1 MAMGN
6 SLGLNPEAGKN
17 MAMNLTGLVGDIASF
32 YNISVDQA
40 NTAISAIYTGETESI
55 KKLGIVLTEANLNAY
70 AVSQGIQKTYNQMT
84 QAEKVMLRYNYVMQ
98 ASSKIQGDF
107 ARTSGN
113 WANQVRVLKEQWSQ
127 LLSILGKGLIAVL
140 NPIVKTMNTLLASV
154 ISVAN
159 AFSKAFGG
167 QGIQKATSSVSS
179 SVGGITD
186 GIEDTAGGFDQA
198 NNSAKKLQ
206 NTLAG
211 FDELNVLSKA
221 DSSGSAGGSAGGSTS
236 GNIEGIGDIVASEPE
251 ETPASKLSTYLQECK
266 DILDKWA
273 KTIPKL
279 EINFDK
285 EKAIE
290 NLQNI
295 GKNVLNTIAGWG
307 SFVISIAIQV
317 ANDLDIGALA
327 NSFLNLIDSA
337 TGLAS
342 AITDAVVPAL
352 QTFYRESGLQ
362 ELVQWIGQKFKDG
375 LDGLAG
381 KLDEWAEWFKN
392 NKDTID
398 DFAGRLGEAVK
409 PLTEIVIKI
418 GDTAWNIFVGTL
430 GIINDLV
437 MSIADTLIRM
447 DVDQLRTLMLTLAGL
462 GAVFGATDIGL
473 QMIGTSFG
481 KVAKDGK
488 GFGEFFL
495 AIQQGL
501 LNFGDLIGAT
511 IKKFDGII
519 LAIPTKIGGALGSI
533 KGFFTQYLDPE
544 VLFSG
549 SNWDKL
555 SNIVYNML
563 SPVGTAI
570 KNFII
575 GIGPNLQALGL
586 QIKSAFDM
594 LAITISEKGVLGTAF
609 TGLKAMLNTVKGAFK
624 GVWAIIKAHPFG
636 AIVLAITLAI
646 TSIISLYNKSEEFR
660 NFVNELWS
668 NLKEIFSG
676 VQQSLKEL
684 WDNHLKPLWED
695 SLKPLFKS
703 LGDAF
708 KVLWD
713 TISQVVGWVVGIL
726 GGTLLT
732 AFTST
737 FGSILETVITVI
749 GGVSD
754 ALNGIL
760 TFISGVF
767 SGDWKKAWEGIKL
780 AFKGVWDALT
790 GIAKAPLNMIIG
802 FINGALKAITSG
814 VNTVIRNINKLSWKV
829 PDWVP
834 LIGGQQW
841 GFHFSTLNAPQ
852 IPFLANGGVIE
863 QPTVAMMGEYAGA
876 SNNPE
881 IATPQSLLQQ
891 IIDNS
896 NNNVVD
902 ALIQQ
907 TKQLLQALESIDMS
921 VNIGDD
927 VIARSAQRGNVAYRR
942 MTGKPLFV

>member
-32 YNISVDQA
+32 YNISVEEA

-186 GIEDTAGGFDQA
+186 GVEDTTDGFDQA

-221 DSSGSAGGSAGGSTS
+221 DSGAGSAGGSTS

-251 ETPASKLSTYLQECK
+251 ETPASKLSGYLQECK

-327 NSFLNLIDSA
+327 NSFLNLVDSA

-398 DFAGRLGEAVK
+398 DFAGRLGKAVE
-409 PLTEIVIKI
+409 PLTKIVRKI

-430 GIINDLV
+430 GTINGLV
-437 MSIADTLIRM
+437 WNIANALINM

-462 GAVFGATDIGL
+462 GTAFGLADMGL
-473 QMIGTSFG
+473 QMIGTSF
-481 KVAKDGK
+481 KRVIKERQ
-488 GFGEFFL
+488 GFDEFLL
-495 AIQQGL
+495 AIKEGF
-501 LNFGDLIGAT
+501 LNFGDLIATIPSKISGVFSSLSGLGAT
-511 IKKFDGII
+511 LSPI
-519 LAIPTKIGGALGSI
+519 LTEMQVAYSATVNAIGASGGV
-533 KGFFTQYLDPE
+533 FTQLK
-544 VLFSG
+544 G
-549 SNWDKL
+549 
-555 SNIVYNML
+555 IVA
-563 SPVGTAI
+563 G
-570 KNFII
+570 
-575 GIGPNLQALGL
+575 LG
-586 QIKSAFDM
+586 
-594 LAITISEKGVLGTAF
+594 
-609 TGLKAMLNTVKGAFK
+609 GAFK
-624 GVWAIIKAHPFG
+624 GVWAVIQAHPF
-636 AIVLAITLAI
+636 ATIIAVIALVIASIVN
-646 TSIISLYNKSEEFR
+646 LYNKSEEFR
-660 NFVNELWS
+660 NFVSKIWGV
-668 NLKEIFSG
+668 LKDIFGEIG
-676 VQQSLKEL
+676 NSLKDL
-684 WDNHLKPLWED
+684 WDNHILPLWEE
-695 SLKPLFKS
+695 LEPLLQS
-703 LGDAF
+703 VGGALG
-708 KVLWD
+708 KLWD
-713 TISQVVGWVVGIL
+713 TIS
-726 GGTLLT
+726 
-732 AFTST
+732 
-737 FGSILETVITVI
+737 TVI
-749 GGVSD
+749 GWIVGAVGGS
-754 ALNGIL
+754 LLTGIASAFKEIVEIITKAIGSITDIVKGIIQFIDGIIHGDFQKIIDGITNIL
-760 TFISGVF
+760 QGLISFIANTFKTSWRV
-767 SGDWKKAWEGIKL
+767 AWEGIM
-780 AFKGVWDALT
+780 GVFRGLFQLLPDF
-790 GIAKAPLNMIIG
+790 IKKPINSVIG
-802 FINGALKAITSG
+802 FINGMLKAVVDG
-814 VNTVIRNINKLSWKV
+814 VNWVIRKINTLSFKV

-834 LIGGQQW
+834 GIGGQQW
-841 GFHFSTLNAPQ
+841 GFNFRTFTAYQ
-852 IPFLANGGVIE
+852 IPYLANGGVIE

-907 TKQLLQALESIDMS
+907 TKQLLQALEDIDMS
-921 VNIGDD
+921 VSIGDD

>member
-32 YNISVDQA
+32 YNISVEQA

-186 GIEDTAGGFDQA
+186 GVEDTTDGFDQA

-221 DSSGSAGGSAGGSTS
+221 DSSGSAGGSTS

-437 MSIADTLIRM
+437 MSIADALINM
-447 DVDQLRTLMLTLAGL
+447 DVDQLRTLMLILAGL
-462 GAVFGATDIGL
+462 GTVFGATNIGL

-481 KVAKDGK
+481 KVAKEGK
-488 GFGEFFL
+488 GIGEFFL

-519 LAIPTKIGGALGSI
+519 LAIPTKIGGALSVV

-549 SNWDKL
+549 SKWDKL

-563 SPVGTAI
+563 APVGTAI
-570 KNFII
+570 KNFIT

-609 TGLKAMLNTVKGAFK
+609 TGLKAMLNTVKGGFK
-624 GVWAIIKAHPFG
+624 ALWTVAKAHPFVS
-636 AIVLAITLAI
+636 IVAVIALVIA
-646 TSIISLYNKSEEFR
+646 SVVNLYNKSEEFR

-676 VQQSLKEL
+676 VKDAVKDL

-708 KVLWD
+708 SGLWD
-713 TISQVVGWVVGIL
+713 TISTVIGWVVGIL

-767 SGDWKKAWEGIKL
+767 SGNWKKAWEGIKL

-852 IPFLANGGVIE
+852 IPLLANGGVIE
-863 QPTVAMMGEYAGA
+863 QPTVAMMGEYTGA

-881 IATPQSLLQQ
+881 IVAPQKLLTQ
-891 IIDNS
+891 IFNTQIEQ
-896 NNNVVD
+896 
-902 ALIQQ
+902 LIPVLVEQ
-907 TKQLLQALESIDMS
+907 TTRTIQAIENIDME
-921 VNIGDD
+921 VKIGDEA
-927 VIARSAQRGNVAYRR
+927 IAKSAQRGNKSHIMR
-942 MTGKPLFV
+942 TGQPIFSY

>member
-32 YNISVDQA
+32 YNISVEEA

-221 DSSGSAGGSAGGSTS
+221 DSSGSAGGSTS

-251 ETPASKLSTYLQECK
+251 ETPASKLSGYLQECK

-295 GKNVLNTIAGWG
+295 GKNILNTIAGWG

-327 NSFLNLIDSA
+327 NSFLNLVDSA

-409 PLTEIVIKI
+409 PL
-418 GDTAWNIFVGTL
+418 
-430 GIINDLV
+430 
-437 MSIADTLIRM
+437 
-447 DVDQLRTLMLTLAGL
+447 
-462 GAVFGATDIGL
+462 
-473 QMIGTSFG
+473 
-481 KVAKDGK
+481 
-488 GFGEFFL
+488 
-495 AIQQGL
+495 
-501 LNFGDLIGAT
+501 
-511 IKKFDGII
+511 
-519 LAIPTKIGGALGSI
+519 
-533 KGFFTQYLDPE
+533 
-544 VLFSG
+544 
-549 SNWDKL
+549 
-555 SNIVYNML
+555 
-563 SPVGTAI
+563 
-570 KNFII
+570 
-575 GIGPNLQALGL
+575 
-586 QIKSAFDM
+586 
-594 LAITISEKGVLGTAF
+594 
-609 TGLKAMLNTVKGAFK
+609 
-624 GVWAIIKAHPFG
+624 
-636 AIVLAITLAI
+636 
-646 TSIISLYNKSEEFR
+646 
-660 NFVNELWS
+660 
-668 NLKEIFSG
+668 
-676 VQQSLKEL
+676 
-684 WDNHLKPLWED
+684 
-695 SLKPLFKS
+695 
-703 LGDAF
+703 
-708 KVLWD
+708 
-713 TISQVVGWVVGIL
+713 
-726 GGTLLT
+726 
-732 AFTST
+732 
-737 FGSILETVITVI
+737 
-749 GGVSD
+749 
-754 ALNGIL
+754 
-760 TFISGVF
+760 
-767 SGDWKKAWEGIKL
+767 
-780 AFKGVWDALT
+780 
-790 GIAKAPLNMIIG
+790 
-802 FINGALKAITSG
+802 
-814 VNTVIRNINKLSWKV
+814 
-829 PDWVP
+829 
-834 LIGGQQW
+834 
-841 GFHFSTLNAPQ
+841 
-852 IPFLANGGVIE
+852 
-863 QPTVAMMGEYAGA
+863 
-876 SNNPE
+876 
-881 IATPQSLLQQ
+881 
-891 IIDNS
+891 
-896 NNNVVD
+896 
-902 ALIQQ
+902 
-907 TKQLLQALESIDMS
+907 KQE
-921 VNIGDD
+921 
-927 VIARSAQRGNVAYRR
+927 
-942 MTGKPLFV
+942 

>member
-198 NNSAKKLQ
+198 NNSAKKLK

-221 DSSGSAGGSAGGSTS
+221 DSSGSAGGSAGGSNS

-251 ETPASKLSTYLQECK
+251 ETPASKLSGYLQECK

-295 GKNVLNTIAGWG
+295 GKNILNTIAGWG

-437 MSIADTLIRM
+437 MSIADALINM
-447 DVDQLRTLMLTLAGL
+447 DVDQLRALMLTLAGL
-462 GAVFGATDIGL
+462 GTAFGATKGL
-473 QMIGTSFG
+473 AELFGVAMVKILKDPSTAFESFYRLIKDVWMPGIVDTFTS
-481 KVAKDGK
+481 
-488 GFGEFFL
+488 
-495 AIQQGL
+495 
-501 LNFGDLIGAT
+501 
-511 IKKFDGII
+511 
-519 LAIPTKIGGALGSI
+519 IPSKIGGVLSGLGA
-533 KGFFTQYLDPE
+533 T
-544 VLFSG
+544 
-549 SNWDKL
+549 
-555 SNIVYNML
+555 L
-563 SPVGTAI
+563 SPILTEMQVAYSSTVNAI
-570 KNFII
+570 GASGGVFTKLK
-575 GIGPNLQALGL
+575 GIVAGLG
-586 QIKSAFDM
+586 
-594 LAITISEKGVLGTAF
+594 
-609 TGLKAMLNTVKGAFK
+609 GAFK
-624 GVWAIIKAHPFG
+624 GVWAIVKAHPF
-636 AIVLAITLAI
+636 AVIVAVIALVI

-708 KVLWD
+708 SGLWD
-713 TISQVVGWVVGIL
+713 TISTVIGWVVGIL

-767 SGDWKKAWEGIKL
+767 SGNWKKAWEGIKL

-790 GIAKAPLNMIIG
+790 GIAKAPLNIIIG

-852 IPFLANGGVIE
+852 IPLLANGGVIE

-907 TKQLLQALESIDMS
+907 TKQLLQALENIDMS
-921 VNIGDD
+921 VSIGDD

>member
-167 QGIQKATSSVSS
+167 QGIQKTTSSVSS

-198 NNSAKKLQ
+198 NNSAKKLK

-236 GNIEGIGDIVASEPE
+236 GNIEGIGDIVASESE
-251 ETPASKLSTYLQECK
+251 ETPASKLSGYLQECK

-290 NLQNI
+290 NLQSI
-295 GKNVLNTIAGWG
+295 GKNILNTIAGWG
-307 SFVISIAIQV
+307 SFVISIVIQV

-398 DFAGRLGEAVK
+398 DFAGNLGKAVK

-418 GDTAWNIFVGTL
+418 GDTAWNIFVSTL

-437 MSIADTLIRM
+437 MSIADALINM

-462 GAVFGATDIGL
+462 GTAFGATKGL
-473 QMIGTSFG
+473 AELFGVSMVQILKDPSTAFTSFYELVRYTWMPG
-481 KVAKDGK
+481 IVD
-488 GFGEFFL
+488 
-495 AIQQGL
+495 
-501 LNFGDLIGAT
+501 T
-511 IKKFDGII
+511 ITS
-519 LAIPTKIGGALGSI
+519 IPTKIGGVLSGLGATLSPI
-533 KGFFTQYLDPE
+533 LTEMQVAYSSTVNAIGASGGVFTQLK
-544 VLFSG
+544 G
-549 SNWDKL
+549 
-555 SNIVYNML
+555 IVA
-563 SPVGTAI
+563 G
-570 KNFII
+570 
-575 GIGPNLQALGL
+575 LG
-586 QIKSAFDM
+586 
-594 LAITISEKGVLGTAF
+594 
-609 TGLKAMLNTVKGAFK
+609 GAFK
-624 GVWAIIKAHPFG
+624 GVWAIIQAHPFVV
-636 AIVLAITLAI
+636 IVAVIALVI
-646 TSIISLYNKSEEFR
+646 TSIIKLYNKSEEFR

-676 VQQSLKEL
+676 IQQSLKEL

-708 KVLWD
+708 SGLWD

-737 FGSILETVITVI
+737 FGSILKTVTTVI

-767 SGDWKKAWEGIKL
+767 SGNWKKAWEGIKL

-841 GFHFSTLNAPQ
+841 GFNFKTLNAPQ

-907 TKQLLQALESIDMS
+907 TKQLLQALENIDMS
-921 VNIGDD
+921 VSIGDD
-927 VIARSAQRGNVAYRR
+927 VIAKSAQRGNVAYRR

>member
-1 MAMGN
+1 
-6 SLGLNPEAGKN
+6 

-32 YNISVDQA
+32 YNISVEEA

-198 NNSAKKLQ
+198 NNSAKKLK

-221 DSSGSAGGSAGGSTS
+221 DSSGSAGGSTSGSNS

-251 ETPASKLSTYLQECK
+251 ETPASKLSGYLQECK

-295 GKNVLNTIAGWG
+295 GKNILNTIAGWG

-437 MSIADTLIRM
+437 MSIADTLINM
-447 DVDQLRTLMLTLAGL
+447 DVDQLRALMLTLAGL
-462 GAVFGATDIGL
+462 GTAFGLADIGL

-481 KVAKDGK
+481 KVIKEGK

-495 AIQQGL
+495 AIKEGF

-563 SPVGTAI
+563 SPIGTTI
-570 KNFII
+570 KDFIT

-586 QIKSAFDM
+586 QIKSAFDV
-594 LAITISEKGVLGTAF
+594 LATTISEKGVLGTAF
-609 TGLKAMLNTVKGAFK
+609 TGLKAMLNTVKGGFK
-624 GVWAIIKAHPFG
+624 ALWTVAKAHPFV
-636 AIVLAITLAI
+636 AIVAVVATVIASLT
-646 TSIISLYNKSEEFR
+646 TLYNNSEEFR
-660 NFVNELWS
+660 NLLSDIWENTIKPVFE
-668 NLKEIFSG
+668 G
-676 VQQSLKEL
+676 VRDTFTDLY
-684 WDNHLKPLWED
+684 DNHLKPLMDKIFKGEN
-695 SLKPLFKS
+695 SLVGQIMPIIK
-703 LGDAF
+703 
-708 KVLWD
+708 KVWD
-713 TISQVVGWVVGIL
+713 FLTTFIGWVSANIL
-726 GGTLLT
+726 PVFITV
-732 AFTST
+732 
-737 FGSILETVITVI
+737 FGSILQTIGEVVADIIDFI
-749 GGVSD
+749 GGLID
-754 ALNGIL
+754 TFTGIIQFL
-760 TFISGVF
+760 TGIFT
-767 SGDWKKAWEGIKL
+767 GDWKKAWEGIKKI
-780 AFKGVWDALT
+780 FKGIFDSLVAV
-790 GIAKAPLNMIIG
+790 AKAPLNLIIG
-802 FINGALKAITSG
+802 LINGMLNAIGTG
-814 VNTVIRNINKLSWKV
+814 INGIVRAVKKLSFTV

-834 LIGGQQW
+834 GLGGQQF
-841 GFHFSTLNAPQ
+841 GFGFLKTITVPQ
-852 IPFLANGGVIE
+852 IPYLANGGVIE

-907 TKQLLQALESIDMS
+907 TKQLLQALENIDMS
-921 VNIGDD
+921 VSIGDD

>member
-32 YNISVDQA
+32 YNISVEEA

-198 NNSAKKLQ
+198 NNSAKKLK

-251 ETPASKLSTYLQECK
+251 ETPASKLSGYLQECK

-295 GKNVLNTIAGWG
+295 GKNILNTIAGWG

-437 MSIADTLIRM
+437 MSIADALINM
-447 DVDQLRTLMLTLAGL
+447 DVDQLRALMLTLAGL
-462 GAVFGATDIGL
+462 GTAFGATKGL
-473 QMIGTSFG
+473 AELFGVSMVEILKDPSTAFESFYRLIKDVWMPGIVDTFTS
-481 KVAKDGK
+481 
-488 GFGEFFL
+488 
-495 AIQQGL
+495 
-501 LNFGDLIGAT
+501 
-511 IKKFDGII
+511 
-519 LAIPTKIGGALGSI
+519 IPSKIGGVLKGLG
-533 KGFFTQYLDPE
+533 TT
-544 VLFSG
+544 
-549 SNWDKL
+549 
-555 SNIVYNML
+555 L
-563 SPVGTAI
+563 SPILTEMQVAYSSTVNAI
-570 KNFII
+570 GASGGVFTKLK
-575 GIGPNLQALGL
+575 GIVAGLG
-586 QIKSAFDM
+586 
-594 LAITISEKGVLGTAF
+594 
-609 TGLKAMLNTVKGAFK
+609 GAFK
-624 GVWAIIKAHPFG
+624 GVWAIVKAHPF
-636 AIVLAITLAI
+636 AVIVAVIALVI

-708 KVLWD
+708 SGLWD
-713 TISQVVGWVVGIL
+713 TISTVIGWVVGIL

-767 SGDWKKAWEGIKL
+767 SGNWKKAWEGIKL

-907 TKQLLQALESIDMS
+907 TKQLLQALEDIDMS
-921 VNIGDD
+921 VSIGDD

>member
-32 YNISVDQA
+32 YNISVEEA

-186 GIEDTAGGFDQA
+186 GVEDTTDGFDQA

-221 DSSGSAGGSAGGSTS
+221 DSSGSAGGSTS

-290 NLQNI
+290 NLQSI

-362 ELVQWIGQKFKDG
+362 ELVQWIGQKFKEG

-437 MSIADTLIRM
+437 MSIADALINM
-447 DVDQLRTLMLTLAGL
+447 DVDQLRALMLTLAGL
-462 GAVFGATDIGL
+462 GTAFGATKGL
-473 QMIGTSFG
+473 AELFGVSMVEILKDPSTAFESFYLLIKDTWMPGIVDTITS
-481 KVAKDGK
+481 
-488 GFGEFFL
+488 
-495 AIQQGL
+495 
-501 LNFGDLIGAT
+501 
-511 IKKFDGII
+511 
-519 LAIPTKIGGALGSI
+519 IPTKIGGVLSGLGATLSPILTEMQGAYSATVNSI
-533 KGFFTQYLDPE
+533 GASGGVFTQLK
-544 VLFSG
+544 G
-549 SNWDKL
+549 
-555 SNIVYNML
+555 IVA
-563 SPVGTAI
+563 G
-570 KNFII
+570 
-575 GIGPNLQALGL
+575 LG
-586 QIKSAFDM
+586 
-594 LAITISEKGVLGTAF
+594 
-609 TGLKAMLNTVKGAFK
+609 GAFK
-624 GVWAIIKAHPFG
+624 GVWAIVKAHPF
-636 AIVLAITLAI
+636 AVIVAVIALVI

-708 KVLWD
+708 KGLWD

-767 SGDWKKAWEGIKL
+767 SGNWKKAWEGIKL

-907 TKQLLQALESIDMS
+907 TKQLLQALENIDMS

>member
-32 YNISVDQA
+32 YNISVEEA

-198 NNSAKKLQ
+198 NNSAKKLK

-221 DSSGSAGGSAGGSTS
+221 DSSGSAGGSTS
-236 GNIEGIGDIVASEPE
+236 GDIEGIGDIVASEPE

-290 NLQNI
+290 NLQSI
-295 GKNVLNTIAGWG
+295 GKNILNTIAGWG

-327 NSFLNLIDSA
+327 NSFLNLVDSA

-437 MSIADTLIRM
+437 MSIADALINM

-462 GAVFGATDIGL
+462 GTAFGATKGL
-473 QMIGTSFG
+473 AELFGVSMVQILKDPSTAFESFYRLIKDVWMPGIVDTFTS
-481 KVAKDGK
+481 
-488 GFGEFFL
+488 
-495 AIQQGL
+495 
-501 LNFGDLIGAT
+501 
-511 IKKFDGII
+511 
-519 LAIPTKIGGALGSI
+519 IPSKIGGVLSGLGA
-533 KGFFTQYLDPE
+533 T
-544 VLFSG
+544 
-549 SNWDKL
+549 
-555 SNIVYNML
+555 L
-563 SPVGTAI
+563 SPILTEMQVAYSSTVNAI
-570 KNFII
+570 GASGGVFTKLK
-575 GIGPNLQALGL
+575 GIVAGLG
-586 QIKSAFDM
+586 
-594 LAITISEKGVLGTAF
+594 
-609 TGLKAMLNTVKGAFK
+609 GAFK
-624 GVWAIIKAHPFG
+624 GVWAIVKAHPF
-636 AIVLAITLAI
+636 AVIVAVIALVI

-708 KVLWD
+708 SGLWD
-713 TISQVVGWVVGIL
+713 TISTVIGWVVGIL

-767 SGDWKKAWEGIKL
+767 SGNWKKAWEGIKL

-852 IPFLANGGVIE
+852 IPLLANGGVIE

-907 TKQLLQALESIDMS
+907 TKQLLQALEDIDMS
-921 VNIGDD
+921 VSIGDD

>member
-32 YNISVDQA
+32 YNISVEEA
-40 NTAISAIYTGETESI
+40 NTAISSIYTGETESI

-221 DSSGSAGGSAGGSTS
+221 DSSGSAGGSTSGSNS

-251 ETPASKLSTYLQECK
+251 ETPASKLSGYLQECK

-290 NLQNI
+290 NLQSI

-437 MSIADTLIRM
+437 MSIADALINM
-447 DVDQLRTLMLTLAGL
+447 DVDQLRALMLTLAVL
-462 GAVFGATDIGL
+462 GTAFGVADMGL
-473 QMIGTSFG
+473 QMIGTSF
-481 KVAKDGK
+481 KRVIQERQ
-488 GFGEFFL
+488 GFDEFLL
-495 AIQQGL
+495 AIKEGF
-501 LNFGDLIGAT
+501 LNFGDLIAT
-511 IKKFDGII
+511 I
-519 LAIPTKIGGALGSI
+519 PSKIGGVLSGLGA
-533 KGFFTQYLDPE
+533 T
-544 VLFSG
+544 
-549 SNWDKL
+549 
-555 SNIVYNML
+555 L
-563 SPVGTAI
+563 SPILTEMQGAYSATVNAI
-570 KNFII
+570 GASGGVFTKLK
-575 GIGPNLQALGL
+575 GIVAGLG
-586 QIKSAFDM
+586 
-594 LAITISEKGVLGTAF
+594 
-609 TGLKAMLNTVKGAFK
+609 GAFK
-624 GVWAIIKAHPFG
+624 GVWAIVKAHPF
-636 AIVLAITLAI
+636 AVIVAVIALVI

-708 KVLWD
+708 KGLWD
-713 TISQVVGWVVGIL
+713 TIRQVVGWVEGIL

-737 FGSILETVITVI
+737 FGSILKTVTTVI

-760 TFISGVF
+760 TFISGAF
-767 SGDWKKAWEGIKL
+767 SGNWKKAWEGIKL

-852 IPFLANGGVIE
+852 IPLLANGGIIE

-907 TKQLLQALESIDMS
+907 TKQLLQALEDIDMS
-921 VNIGDD
+921 VSIGDD

>member
-17 MAMNLTGLVGDIASF
+17 MAMTLTGLVGDIASF
-32 YNISVDQA
+32 YNISVEEA
-40 NTAISAIYTGETESI
+40 NTAISSIYTGETESI

-140 NPIVKTMNTLLASV
+140 NPIVKVMNTLLASV

-186 GIEDTAGGFDQA
+186 GVEDTTDGFDQA

-221 DSSGSAGGSAGGSTS
+221 DSSGSGGGSAGGSTS

-327 NSFLNLIDSA
+327 NSFLNLVDSA

-342 AITDAVVPAL
+342 AITDTVIPAI
-352 QTFYRESGLQ
+352 QRFYEDSGLKS
-362 ELVQWIGQKFKDG
+362 LVQWIGQKFKDG

-392 NKDTID
+392 NKETIK
-398 DFAGRLGEAVK
+398 DFGGKLGEAVE
-409 PLTEIVIKI
+409 PLTKIVRKI

-430 GIINDLV
+430 GTINGLV
-437 MSIADTLIRM
+437 WSIANALINM

-462 GAVFGATDIGL
+462 GTAFGLADIGL
-473 QMIGTSFG
+473 QMIGTSF
-481 KVAKDGK
+481 KRVIQERQ
-488 GFGEFFL
+488 GFDEFLL
-495 AIQQGL
+495 AIKEGF
-501 LNFGDLIGAT
+501 LNFGDLIAT
-511 IKKFDGII
+511 I
-519 LAIPTKIGGALGSI
+519 PSKIGGVFSSLGSI
-533 KGFFTQYLDPE
+533 LSSVLTAIHNFRSGVIDVFKSIGSAILHPINSFKTLLDAIKMLGSNLLNVVLHPVE
-544 VLFSG
+544 TLKVLFNGLSG
-549 SNWDKL
+549 V
-555 SNIVYNML
+555 I
-563 SPVGTAI
+563 
-570 KNFII
+570 
-575 GIGPNLQALGL
+575 
-586 QIKSAFDM
+586 
-594 LAITISEKGVLGTAF
+594 
-609 TGLKAMLNTVKGAFK
+609 K
-624 GVWAIIKAHPFG
+624 GVWAVIKAHPF
-636 AIVLAITLAI
+636 ATIIAVIALVIASIVN
-646 TSIISLYNKSEEFR
+646 LYNKSEEFR
-660 NFVNELWS
+660 NFVSKIWDV
-668 NLKEIFSG
+668 LKDIFGEIG
-676 VQQSLKEL
+676 NSLKDL
-684 WDNHLKPLWED
+684 WDNHILPLWEE
-695 SLKPLFKS
+695 LEPLLQS
-703 LGDAF
+703 VGGALG
-708 KVLWD
+708 KLWD
-713 TISQVVGWVVGIL
+713 TIS
-726 GGTLLT
+726 
-732 AFTST
+732 
-737 FGSILETVITVI
+737 TVI
-749 GGVSD
+749 GWIVGAVGGS
-754 ALNGIL
+754 L
-760 TFISGVF
+760 
-767 SGDWKKAWEGIKL
+767 
-780 AFKGVWDALT
+780 LT
-790 GIAKAPLNMIIG
+790 GIASAFKEIIEIITKAIGSITDIVKGIIQFIDGIIHGDFQKIIDGITNILQGLISFVVNIFTSTWRVAWEGVIGVFRGLFQLLPDFIKKPINSVIG
-802 FINGALKAITSG
+802 FINGMLKAVVDG
-814 VNTVIRNINKLSWKV
+814 VNWVIRKINTLSFKV

-834 LIGGQQW
+834 GIGGQQW
-841 GFHFSTLNAPQ
+841 GFNFRTFTAYQ
-852 IPFLANGGVIE
+852 IPLLANGGVIE

-907 TKQLLQALESIDMS
+907 TKQLLQALENVDMS
-921 VNIGDD
+921 VSIGDD

>member
-32 YNISVDQA
+32 YNISVEQA

-167 QGIQKATSSVSS
+167 QGIQKTTSSVSS
-179 SVGGITD
+179 SVGEITS

-198 NNSAKKLQ
+198 NNSAKKLK

-221 DSSGSAGGSAGGSTS
+221 DSGAGSTGGSTS
-236 GNIEGIGDIVASEPE
+236 GSIEGIGDIVASEPQ
-251 ETPASKLSTYLQECK
+251 ETPASKLSGYLQECK

-327 NSFLNLIDSA
+327 NSFLNLVDSA
-337 TGLAS
+337 TRLAS
-342 AITDAVVPAL
+342 AITESVIPAINR
-352 QTFYRESGLQ
+352 FYEESGLQ
-362 ELVQWIGQKFKDG
+362 KLVQWIGQKFKDG

-381 KLDEWAEWFKN
+381 KLDEWAQWFED
-392 NKDTID
+392 NKDTIE
-398 DFAGRLGEAVK
+398 DFGGRLGGAVE

-481 KVAKDGK
+481 KVAKEGK

-495 AIQQGL
+495 AIKEGL

-570 KNFII
+570 KDFIT

-586 QIKSAFDM
+586 QIKSAFDV
-594 LAITISEKGVLGTAF
+594 LATTISEKGVLGTAF
-609 TGLKAMLNTVKGAFK
+609 TGLKAMLNTVKGGFK
-624 GVWAIIKAHPFG
+624 ALWTVAKAHPFV
-636 AIVLAITLAI
+636 AIVAVVATVIASLT
-646 TSIISLYNKSEEFR
+646 TLYNNSEEFR

-676 VQQSLKEL
+676 VKDAVKDL

-703 LGDAF
+703 LGDVF
-708 KVLWD
+708 SGLWD
-713 TISQVVGWVVGIL
+713 TISTVIGWVVGIL

-767 SGDWKKAWEGIKL
+767 SGNWKKAWEGIKL

-852 IPFLANGGVIE
+852 IPLLANGGVIE
-863 QPTVAMMGEYAGA
+863 QPTVAMMGEYTGA

-881 IATPQSLLQQ
+881 IVAPQKLLTQ
-891 IIDNS
+891 IFNTQIEQ
-896 NNNVVD
+896 
-902 ALIQQ
+902 LIPVLVEQ
-907 TKQLLQALESIDMS
+907 TTRTIQAIENIDME
-921 VNIGDD
+921 VKIGDEA
-927 VIARSAQRGNVAYRR
+927 IAKSAQRGNKSHIMR
-942 MTGKPLFV
+942 TGQPIFSY

>member
-32 YNISVDQA
+32 YNISVEEA
-40 NTAISAIYTGETESI
+40 NTAISSIYTGETESI

-140 NPIVKTMNTLLASV
+140 NPIVKVMNTLLASV

-186 GIEDTAGGFDQA
+186 GIEDTTDGFDQA

-221 DSSGSAGGSAGGSTS
+221 DSSGSGGGSAGGSTS

-437 MSIADTLIRM
+437 MSIADALINM
-447 DVDQLRTLMLTLAGL
+447 DVDQLRALMLTLAGL
-462 GAVFGATDIGL
+462 GTAFGATKGL
-473 QMIGTSFG
+473 AELFGVSMVQILKDPSTAFTSFY
-481 KVAKDGK
+481 
-488 GFGEFFL
+488 E
-495 AIQQGL
+495 
-501 LNFGDLIGAT
+501 LIRYTWMPGIVDT
-511 IKKFDGII
+511 ITS
-519 LAIPTKIGGALGSI
+519 IPSKIGGVLSGLGATLSPI
-533 KGFFTQYLDPE
+533 LTEMQVAYSSTVNAIGASGGVFTQLK
-544 VLFSG
+544 G
-549 SNWDKL
+549 
-555 SNIVYNML
+555 IVA
-563 SPVGTAI
+563 G
-570 KNFII
+570 
-575 GIGPNLQALGL
+575 LG
-586 QIKSAFDM
+586 
-594 LAITISEKGVLGTAF
+594 
-609 TGLKAMLNTVKGAFK
+609 GAFK
-624 GVWAIIKAHPFG
+624 GVWAIVKAHPF
-636 AIVLAITLAI
+636 AVIVAVIATVIASLT
-646 TSIISLYNKSEEFR
+646 TLYNNSEEFR

-676 VQQSLKEL
+676 VKDAVKDL

-708 KVLWD
+708 SGLWD
-713 TISQVVGWVVGIL
+713 TISTVIGWVVGIL

-737 FGSILETVITVI
+737 FGSILETVISVI

-767 SGDWKKAWEGIKL
+767 SGNWKKAWEGIKL
-780 AFKGVWDALT
+780 AFKGVWDALV

-841 GFHFSTLNAPQ
+841 GFNFKTLNAPQ
-852 IPFLANGGVIE
+852 IPLLANGGVIE

-907 TKQLLQALESIDMS
+907 TKQLLQALENIDMS
-921 VNIGDD
+921 VSIGDD
-927 VIARSAQRGNVAYRR
+927 VIAKSAQRGNVAYRR

>member
-32 YNISVDQA
+32 YNISVEQA

-186 GIEDTAGGFDQA
+186 GVEDTTDGFDQA

-221 DSSGSAGGSAGGSTS
+221 DSSGSAGGSAGGSAS

-251 ETPASKLSTYLQECK
+251 ETPASKLSGYLQECK

-290 NLQNI
+290 NLQSI
-295 GKNVLNTIAGWG
+295 GKNILNTIAGWG

-327 NSFLNLIDSA
+327 NSFLNLVDSA
-337 TGLAS
+337 TRLAS

-437 MSIADTLIRM
+437 MSIADTLINM

-462 GAVFGATDIGL
+462 GTAFGATKGL
-473 QMIGTSFG
+473 AELFGVSLGTILKDPEVAFESFYR
-481 KVAKDGK
+481 
-488 GFGEFFL
+488 
-495 AIQQGL
+495 
-501 LNFGDLIGAT
+501 LIH
-511 IKKFDGII
+511 DVWMPGIVDTVSS
-519 LAIPTKIGGALGSI
+519 IPQKIGGVLSGLG
-533 KGFFTQYLDPE
+533 TT
-544 VLFSG
+544 
-549 SNWDKL
+549 
-555 SNIVYNML
+555 L
-563 SPVGTAI
+563 SPILTEMQVAYSSTVNAI
-570 KNFII
+570 GASGGVFTKLK
-575 GIGPNLQALGL
+575 GIVAGLG
-586 QIKSAFDM
+586 
-594 LAITISEKGVLGTAF
+594 
-609 TGLKAMLNTVKGAFK
+609 GAFK
-624 GVWAIIKAHPFG
+624 GVWAIVKAHPF
-636 AIVLAITLAI
+636 AVIVAVIATVIASLT
-646 TSIISLYNKSEEFR
+646 TLYNNSEEFR

-676 VQQSLKEL
+676 VKDAVKDL

-708 KVLWD
+708 SGLWD
-713 TISQVVGWVVGIL
+713 TISTVIGWVVGIL

-737 FGSILETVITVI
+737 FGSILETVISVI

-767 SGDWKKAWEGIKL
+767 SGNWKKAWEGIKL
-780 AFKGVWDALT
+780 AFKGVWDALV

-852 IPFLANGGVIE
+852 IPLLANGGVIE

-907 TKQLLQALESIDMS
+907 TKQLLQALEDIDMS
-921 VNIGDD
+921 VSIGDD

>member
-32 YNISVDQA
+32 YNISVEEA

-198 NNSAKKLQ
+198 NNSAKKLK

-221 DSSGSAGGSAGGSTS
+221 DSSGSAGGSTS
-236 GNIEGIGDIVASEPE
+236 GDIEGIGDIVASEPE

-290 NLQNI
+290 NLQSI
-295 GKNVLNTIAGWG
+295 GKNILNTIAGWG

-327 NSFLNLIDSA
+327 NSFLNLVDSA

-437 MSIADTLIRM
+437 MSIADALINM

-462 GAVFGATDIGL
+462 GTAFGATKGL
-473 QMIGTSFG
+473 AELFGVSMVQILKDPSTAFESFYRLIKDVWMPGIVDTFTS
-481 KVAKDGK
+481 
-488 GFGEFFL
+488 
-495 AIQQGL
+495 
-501 LNFGDLIGAT
+501 
-511 IKKFDGII
+511 
-519 LAIPTKIGGALGSI
+519 IPSKIGGVLSGLGA
-533 KGFFTQYLDPE
+533 T
-544 VLFSG
+544 
-549 SNWDKL
+549 
-555 SNIVYNML
+555 L
-563 SPVGTAI
+563 SPILTEMQVAYSSTVNAI
-570 KNFII
+570 GASGGVFTKLK
-575 GIGPNLQALGL
+575 GIVAGLG
-586 QIKSAFDM
+586 
-594 LAITISEKGVLGTAF
+594 
-609 TGLKAMLNTVKGAFK
+609 GAFK
-624 GVWAIIKAHPFG
+624 GVWAIVKAHPF
-636 AIVLAITLAI
+636 AVIVAVIALVI

-708 KVLWD
+708 SGLWD
-713 TISQVVGWVVGIL
+713 TISTVIGWVVGIL

-737 FGSILETVITVI
+737 FGSILETVISVI

-767 SGDWKKAWEGIKL
+767 SGNWKKAWEGIKL

-852 IPFLANGGVIE
+852 IPLLANGGVIE

-907 TKQLLQALESIDMS
+907 TKQLLQALEDIDMS
-921 VNIGDD
+921 VSIGDD

>member
-32 YNISVDQA
+32 YNISVEEA
-40 NTAISAIYTGETESI
+40 NTAISSIYTGETESI

-198 NNSAKKLQ
+198 NNSAKKLK

-221 DSSGSAGGSAGGSTS
+221 DSSGSAGGSTSGSNS

-251 ETPASKLSTYLQECK
+251 ETPASKLSGYLQECK

-327 NSFLNLIDSA
+327 NSFLNLVDSA

-418 GDTAWNIFVGTL
+418 SDTAWNIFVGTL

-437 MSIADTLIRM
+437 MSIATALINM
-447 DVDQLRTLMLTLAGL
+447 DVDQLRTLMLILAGL
-462 GAVFGATDIGL
+462 GTAFGMADIGL
-473 QMIGTSFG
+473 QMIGTSF
-481 KVAKDGK
+481 KRVIKERQ
-488 GFGEFFL
+488 GFDEFLL
-495 AIQQGL
+495 AIKEGFLEFGGL
-501 LNFGDLIGAT
+501 IATIPSKIGGVLKGIGAT
-511 IKKFDGII
+511 LSPI
-519 LAIPTKIGGALGSI
+519 LTEMQVAYSSTVNAIGSSGGALQVLISVVKSLGAGFSALWNILKLHPFALIASAVAVLIAGFIHLYNTNEEFRQSINDLWNNTLKPIFQEMIDSI
-533 KGFFTQYLDPE
+533 KGLWNEHLKPFFDQVKEAGGDLVKTLKGFWDKTLSPLIG
-544 VLFSG
+544 VIIKILGVLLSFVLGMFSSIFDKATKIIGGIVDMLKGIIKFIKGLFSADWKMA
-549 SNWDKL
+549 WDGIKDIF
-555 SNIVYNML
+555 S
-563 SPVGTAI
+563 GFCTAI
-570 KNFII
+570 WN
-575 GIGPNLQALGL
+575 
-586 QIKSAFDM
+586 
-594 LAITISEKGVLGTAF
+594 
-609 TGLKAMLNTVKGAFK
+609 AFK
-624 GVWAIIKAHPFG
+624 GVFDNIINGVKKAISAVKNLFG
-636 AIVLAITLAI
+636 FAD
-646 TSIISLYNKSEEFR
+646 K
-660 NFVNELWS
+660 
-668 NLKEIFSG
+668 
-676 VQQSLKEL
+676 
-684 WDNHLKPLWED
+684 
-695 SLKPLFKS
+695 
-703 LGDAF
+703 
-708 KVLWD
+708 D
-713 TISQVVGWVVGIL
+713 TN
-726 GGTLLT
+726 
-732 AFTST
+732 
-737 FGSILETVITVI
+737 ITVSADTKTRAKKI
-749 GGVSD
+749 GVPTVS
-754 ALNGIL
+754 
-760 TFISGVF
+760 
-767 SGDWKKAWEGIKL
+767 
-780 AFKGVWDALT
+780 AF
-790 GIAKAPLNMIIG
+790 
-802 FINGALKAITSG
+802 
-814 VNTVIRNINKLSWKV
+814 
-829 PDWVP
+829 
-834 LIGGQQW
+834 
-841 GFHFSTLNAPQ
+841 
-852 IPFLANGGVIE
+852 ANGGVITS
-863 QPTVAMMGEYAGA
+863 PTLGLMGEYAGA

-881 IATPQSLLQQ
+881 IITPQSLLENILTTKNDDVINANAQFVRQ
-891 IIDNS
+891 IIS
-896 NNNVVD
+896 
-902 ALIQQ
+902 AI
-907 TKQLLQALESIDMS
+907 EGIDME
-921 VNIGDD
+921 VNIGDET
-927 VIARSAQRGNVAYRR
+927 IAKSAQRGNKNYQRR
-942 MTGKPLFV
+942 TGISLFAT

>member
-32 YNISVDQA
+32 YNISVEEA

-198 NNSAKKLQ
+198 NNSAKKLK

-221 DSSGSAGGSAGGSTS
+221 DSSGSAGGSAGGSNS

-251 ETPASKLSTYLQECK
+251 ETPASKLSGYLQECK

-290 NLQNI
+290 NLQSI
-295 GKNVLNTIAGWG
+295 GKNILNTIAGWG

-437 MSIADTLIRM
+437 MSIADALIHM
-447 DVDQLRTLMLTLAGL
+447 DVDQLRALMLTLAGL
-462 GAVFGATDIGL
+462 GTAFGATKGL
-473 QMIGTSFG
+473 AELFGVSMVQILKDPSTAFESFYRLIKDVWMPGIVDTFTS
-481 KVAKDGK
+481 
-488 GFGEFFL
+488 
-495 AIQQGL
+495 
-501 LNFGDLIGAT
+501 
-511 IKKFDGII
+511 
-519 LAIPTKIGGALGSI
+519 IPSKIGGVLSGLGA
-533 KGFFTQYLDPE
+533 T
-544 VLFSG
+544 
-549 SNWDKL
+549 
-555 SNIVYNML
+555 L
-563 SPVGTAI
+563 SPILTEMQVAYSSTVNAI
-570 KNFII
+570 GASGGVFTKLK
-575 GIGPNLQALGL
+575 GIVAGLG
-586 QIKSAFDM
+586 
-594 LAITISEKGVLGTAF
+594 
-609 TGLKAMLNTVKGAFK
+609 GAFK
-624 GVWAIIKAHPFG
+624 GVWAIVKAHPF
-636 AIVLAITLAI
+636 AVIVAVIALVI

-708 KVLWD
+708 SGLWD
-713 TISQVVGWVVGIL
+713 TIKQVVGWVVGIL

-767 SGDWKKAWEGIKL
+767 SGNWKKAWEGIKL

-852 IPFLANGGVIE
+852 IPLLANGGVIE

-907 TKQLLQALESIDMS
+907 TKQLLQALENIDMS

>member
-32 YNISVDQA
+32 YNISVEQA

-167 QGIQKATSSVSS
+167 QGIQKTTSSVSS
-179 SVGGITD
+179 SVGEITS

-198 NNSAKKLQ
+198 NNSAKKLK

-221 DSSGSAGGSAGGSTS
+221 DSGAGSTGGSTS
-236 GNIEGIGDIVASEPE
+236 GSIEGIGDIVASEPQ
-251 ETPASKLSTYLQECK
+251 ETPASKLSGYLQECK

-327 NSFLNLIDSA
+327 NSFLNLVDSA
-337 TGLAS
+337 TRLAS
-342 AITDAVVPAL
+342 AITESVIPAINR
-352 QTFYRESGLQ
+352 FYEESGLQ
-362 ELVQWIGQKFKDG
+362 KLVQWIGQKFKDG

-381 KLDEWAEWFKN
+381 KLDEWAQWFED
-392 NKDTID
+392 NKDTIE
-398 DFAGRLGEAVK
+398 DFGGRLGGAVE
-409 PLTEIVIKI
+409 PLTKIVIKI

-481 KVAKDGK
+481 KVAKEGK

-495 AIQQGL
+495 AIKEGL

-570 KNFII
+570 KDFIT

-586 QIKSAFDM
+586 QIKSAFDV
-594 LAITISEKGVLGTAF
+594 LATTISEKGVLGTAF
-609 TGLKAMLNTVKGAFK
+609 TGLKAMLNTVKGGFK
-624 GVWAIIKAHPFG
+624 ALWTVAKAHPFV
-636 AIVLAITLAI
+636 AIVAVVATVIASLT
-646 TSIISLYNKSEEFR
+646 TLYNNSEEFR

-676 VQQSLKEL
+676 VKDAVKDL

-703 LGDAF
+703 LGDVF
-708 KVLWD
+708 SGLWD
-713 TISQVVGWVVGIL
+713 TISTVIGWVVGIL

-767 SGDWKKAWEGIKL
+767 SGNWKKAWEGIKL

-852 IPFLANGGVIE
+852 IPLLANGGVIE
-863 QPTVAMMGEYAGA
+863 QPTVAMMGEYTGA

-881 IATPQSLLQQ
+881 IVAPQKLLTQ
-891 IIDNS
+891 IFNTQIEQ
-896 NNNVVD
+896 
-902 ALIQQ
+902 LIPVLVEQ
-907 TKQLLQALESIDMS
+907 TTRTIQAIENIDME
-921 VNIGDD
+921 VKIGDEA
-927 VIARSAQRGNVAYRR
+927 IAKSAQRGNKSHIMR
-942 MTGKPLFV
+942 TGQPIFSY

>member
-32 YNISVDQA
+32 YNISVEEA

-198 NNSAKKLQ
+198 NNSAKKLK

-221 DSSGSAGGSAGGSTS
+221 DSSGSAGGSTS
-236 GNIEGIGDIVASEPE
+236 GSIEGIGDIVASEPE
-251 ETPASKLSTYLQECK
+251 ETPASKLSGYLQECK

-290 NLQNI
+290 NLQSI
-295 GKNVLNTIAGWG
+295 GKNILNTIAGWG

-327 NSFLNLIDSA
+327 NSFLNLVDSA

-437 MSIADTLIRM
+437 MSIADALIHM
-447 DVDQLRTLMLTLAGL
+447 DVDQLRALMLTLAGL
-462 GAVFGATDIGL
+462 GTAFGATKGL
-473 QMIGTSFG
+473 AELFGVSMVQILKDPSTAFESFYRLIKDVWMPGIVDTFTS
-481 KVAKDGK
+481 
-488 GFGEFFL
+488 
-495 AIQQGL
+495 
-501 LNFGDLIGAT
+501 
-511 IKKFDGII
+511 
-519 LAIPTKIGGALGSI
+519 IPQKIGGVLSGLGATLSPI
-533 KGFFTQYLDPE
+533 LTEMQVAYSSTVNAIGASGGVFTQ
-544 VLFSG
+544 VKG
-549 SNWDKL
+549 
-555 SNIVYNML
+555 IVA
-563 SPVGTAI
+563 G
-570 KNFII
+570 
-575 GIGPNLQALGL
+575 LG
-586 QIKSAFDM
+586 
-594 LAITISEKGVLGTAF
+594 
-609 TGLKAMLNTVKGAFK
+609 GAFK
-624 GVWAIIKAHPFG
+624 GVWAIVKAHPF
-636 AIVLAITLAI
+636 AVIVAVIALVI

-708 KVLWD
+708 KGLWD
-713 TISQVVGWVVGIL
+713 TIRQVVGWVVGIL

-737 FGSILETVITVI
+737 FGSILETVISVI

-767 SGDWKKAWEGIKL
+767 SGNWKKAWEGIKL

-852 IPFLANGGVIE
+852 IPLLANGGVIE

-907 TKQLLQALESIDMS
+907 TKQLLQALENIDMS
-921 VNIGDD
+921 VSIGDD
-927 VIARSAQRGNVAYRR
+927 VIAKSAQRGNVAYRR